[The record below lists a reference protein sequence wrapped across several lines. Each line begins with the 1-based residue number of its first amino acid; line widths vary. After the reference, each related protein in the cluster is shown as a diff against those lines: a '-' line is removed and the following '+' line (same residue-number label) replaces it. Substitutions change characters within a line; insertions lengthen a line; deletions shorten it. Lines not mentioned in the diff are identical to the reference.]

1 VGVCFVNVC
10 VRVCVC
16 VCAYVC
22 AHLCVS
28 ACVIVGVCFYVQCMY
43 MYNTTLFDVNMHVR
57 ALHIPRANK

>member
-1 VGVCFVNVC
+1 
-10 VRVCVC
+10 VCVC